1 MTYNETM
8 KDERIPQVVVETT
21 PYQKAV
27 EKFWD
32 EETQIEFKNYIGVNF
47 ALGDVIPGA
56 GGIRKIR
63 WQANGYKIGYA
74 SYWNANVVTEVTDGT
89 VHMIGVTIYTDP
101 EGCIK
106 YYDFL
111 TSLWLREV
119 PNEKPFLL
127 IDHYEALPENMVP
140 YCVQVYADACYS
152 VYDITDLETFREL
165 LNS

>member
-1 MTYNETM
+1 MMVVLLSGWLNNAWFTRSIDMEQTYEGLSYKNRDT
-8 KDERIPQVVVETT
+8 KDQ
-21 PYQKAV
+21 
-27 EKFWD
+27 
-32 EETQIEFKNYIGVNF
+32 
-47 ALGDVIPGA
+47 LSGA
-56 GGIRKIR
+56 TAFL
-63 WQANGYKIGYA
+63 QENGYKIGYA

>member
-1 MTYNETM
+1 MNSL
-8 KDERIPQVVVETT
+8 DEAMRKLFLEVLQSPE
-21 PYQKAV
+21 
-27 EKFWD
+27 
-32 EETQIEFKNYIGVNF
+32 
-47 ALGDVIPGA
+47 A
-56 GGIRKIR
+56 GEAINGHLAKYL
-63 WQANGYKIGYA
+63 QENGYKIGYA

-111 TSLWLREV
+111 TSQWLREV

-152 VYDITDLETFREL
+152 VYDITDLETFRDL